1 MTANDGY
8 HFLYASDL
16 LGFIQE
22 ISLGR
27 LNDDEWIH
35 NEVPSD
41 PRLVLY
47 LLYI

>member
-1 MTANDGY
+1 MWTDGH
-8 HFLYASDL
+8 HFQPHASDL

-35 NEVPSD
+35 NAVLSD
-41 PRLVLY
+41 PRLI
-47 LLYI
+47 LYIV